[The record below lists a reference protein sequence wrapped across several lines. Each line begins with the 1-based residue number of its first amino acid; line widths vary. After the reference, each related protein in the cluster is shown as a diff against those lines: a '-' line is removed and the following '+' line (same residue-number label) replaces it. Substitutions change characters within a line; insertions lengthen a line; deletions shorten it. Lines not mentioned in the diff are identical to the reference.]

1 MSEWYKKHLNIFT
14 NIERKKL
21 SGFSGVNNCGLY
33 GIYIDNIIKYIIKCI
48 PDKKVFDNILSISE
62 NKDIEPEN
70 ILSRFKL
77 ENINDVPH
85 IIKIKAWEKVDDNY
99 EILMEFKKGTDIIN
113 IIETIDDENYEQKK
127 NIFYDIGKKIAIFH
141 ILGWYH
147 SDLRMRNVLYDIDTK
162 ILTIIDIDNMEK
174 INADNVDYLE
184 DILSFIR
191 PDLILNDK
199 NLDIYLNFFKGY
211 LTSFN
216 FDTEKKTHIKNKI
229 IEYYTKYINE
239 KINPVKDYGKRR
251 KSKRRKSKR
260 NM

>member
-1 MSEWYKKHLNIFT
+1 
-14 NIERKKL
+14 
-21 SGFSGVNNCGLY
+21 
-33 GIYIDNIIKYIIKCI
+33 
-48 PDKKVFDNILSISE
+48 
-62 NKDIEPEN
+62 
-70 ILSRFKL
+70 
-77 ENINDVPH
+77 
-85 IIKIKAWEKVDDNY
+85 
-99 EILMEFKKGTDIIN
+99 
-113 IIETIDDENYEQKK
+113 
-127 NIFYDIGKKIAIFH
+127 
-141 ILGWYH
+141 
-147 SDLRMRNVLYDIDTK
+147 MRNVLYDIDTK
-162 ILTIIDIDNMEK
+162 ILTIIDNDNMEK
-174 INADNVDYLE
+174 INADNVDYYLE

-251 KSKRRKSKR
+251 KSKR